1 MILYHGT
8 TVKIEKELHP
18 HKAFESAYYKEWVHL
33 SKDETI
39 AILYSVNP
47 IRAFYNDDS
56 GEKGIPSFSAH
67 FQHDIKPGQPIKIY
81 EIYKGFFEELFNRR
95 AYLYVVDVD
104 EKDFDNRND
113 AKCKDEFEVMV
124 AKNIPIKSRKVID
137 NVYERLKGLKN
148 DGKIEIVNYE
158 NLPYDFLFDNIS
170 SKISVAETQYEADF
184 YMAKFPQFKNDI
196 PSKFRN

>member
-56 GEKGIPSFSAH
+56 NEKEIPSFSAH
-67 FQHDIKPGQPIKIY
+67 FQYDIKPGQPIKIY

-104 EKDFDNRND
+104 KKDFD
-113 AKCKDEFEVMV
+113 KEYKFEVMV
-124 AKNIPIKSRKVID
+124 AKNIPIKSRTVID
-137 NVYERLKGLKN
+137 SVYERLMGLKN